1 MAGVYFCCFYMF
13 LCCFPSVAQ
22 SCLTLCSP
30 WTAAHQ
36 ASLSFTISW
45 SLLKLMS
52 IESMMSSNHLVLL
65 LLIFLIIYIVINIFL
80 SSLDF
85 FGRGAGDQIANLC
98 WIIQEAREFQ
108 KNIYFFFIDYA
119 KAFDCMGDN
128 KLWKIIQEMGIPDHP
143 TCLLRNLYAGQD
155 VTVRTGQ

>member
-1 MAGVYFCCFYMF
+1 
-13 LCCFPSVAQ
+13 
-22 SCLTLCSP
+22 
-30 WTAAHQ
+30 
-36 ASLSFTISW
+36 
-45 SLLKLMS
+45 MS

-119 KAFDCMGDN
+119 KAFDSMGDN

-143 TCLLRNLYAGQD
+143 T
-155 VTVRTGQ
+155 